1 MNVWRFT
8 IFQKLATCSSFATL
22 CRVCTSFNGYT
33 ISVSTPFLFLS
44 VAGGAELKIAK
55 RKFNNISDM
64 NGQCVVLNSK
74 EKTERMRGD
83 LVLALSVAD
92 ISRLSQA

>member
-8 IFQKLATCSSFATL
+8 IFQKLATCSSYAIL
-22 CRVCTSFNGYT
+22 SRVCTIFNGYT
-33 ISVSTPFLFLS
+33 ISVSPPFLFLS
-44 VAGGAELKIAK
+44 VAGGAALKIAK
-55 RKFNNISDM
+55 SKFNKIADK
-64 NGQCVVLNSK
+64 NGQCVILNSK

-92 ISRLSQA
+92 ISMLSQA